1 MVRMDASRQAQADR
15 RYPGAEDSRCR
26 LFFARKPKAAD
37 EDTQRSTPVDSD
49 NDSVWESVRDR
60 FPTLPRMPIPRRLR
74 PHLPR
79 TEVDRAEADSEFHSP
94 MSSGL
99 IAGVSALMVS
109 AASQL
114 PDLLP
119 LRSYDAHA
127 GEPVWDIGS
136 DRGEIVAAS
145 DGNPLAVREVGPVDA
160 ELTVVF
166 VHGFTLSMDSFHFQ
180 STGLKEKFGSDIRM
194 VFYDQ
199 RGHGLSG
206 RADGRSYT
214 IPQLAKDLHNVI
226 GSVARTGPIVLV
238 GHSMGGMTVLKFAEM
253 YPDLVA
259 ERVVGVGLLASA
271 AEKLPDAGLPAILDN
286 PLITS
291 MAWSAEKTPGVFH
304 SGRRALGMVIEPL
317 IKAGAFGNPTMVGK
331 TIVEFTNDL
340 IGSADVEVM
349 AGFVEALVTLDA
361 TGAFANLADTDVAI
375 VCGDADLMTPVNR
388 SIEMSRSMPDARFVV
403 VPGCGHMVQLEAIDI
418 VNDEIA
424 YLLDGAFESLG
435 IERERKSTVW
445 TRTESQTGSGSAVNH
460 DVRRTDE

>member
-1 MVRMDASRQAQADR
+1 MVRTDAPRQARAAMTDTGTEDVGCR
-15 RYPGAEDSRCR
+15 RFFSRGS
-26 LFFARKPKAAD
+26 KAARE
-37 EDTQRSTPVDSD
+37 EDRGRISVDRESD
-49 NDSVWESVRDR
+49 TLWGSMRGKMPS
-60 FPTLPRMPIPRRLR
+60 LPRMPIPRVLR

-79 TEVDRAEADSEFHSP
+79 TEVDRAEADSDFHPP
-94 MSSGL
+94 MSSGVV
-99 IAGVSALMVS
+99 AGVGALLVS

-119 LRSYDAHA
+119 LRSYDAHE

-160 ELTVVF
+160 KLTVVF

-180 STGLKEKFGSDIRM
+180 STGLKEKYGSDIRM

-206 RADGRSYT
+206 RADSRTYT
-214 IPQLAKDLHNVI
+214 IAQLAEDLYNVI
-226 GSVARTGPIVLV
+226 NSVARTGPIVLV
-238 GHSMGGMTVLKFAEM
+238 GHSMGGMTLLKFAEL
-253 YPDLVA
+253 YPDFVR
-259 ERVVGVGLLASA
+259 ERLAGMSLLAA
-271 AEKLPDAGLPAILDN
+271 AADKLPEAGLPAILDN

-291 MAWSAEKTPGVFH
+291 VAWSAEKTPGVYH

-331 TIVEFTNDL
+331 TIVEFTNHL

-349 AGFVEALVTLDA
+349 AGFVEALVTLNA
-361 TGAFANLADTDVAI
+361 KGAYQNLSDVPVSI

-388 SIEMSRSMPDARFVV
+388 SIEMSRDMPGARFVV
-403 VPGCGHMVQLEAIDI
+403 VPGCGHMVQLEAIEI
-418 VNDEIA
+418 TNDEIA
-424 YLLDGAFESLG
+424 YVIDGAFESIG
-435 IERERKSTVW
+435 IERERVSSVW
-445 TRTESQTGSGSAVNH
+445 TRTESGTDTIH
-460 DVRRTDE
+460 DVRRTER

>member
-1 MVRMDASRQAQADR
+1 MVRMDASRQAQAER
-15 RYPGAEDSRCR
+15 QYTGADNSRCR
-26 LFFARKPKAAD
+26 LFSALASKSAR
-37 EDTQRSTPVDSD
+37 EETLRSTTVDSD
-49 NDSVWESVRDR
+49 NDSVWESVRDK
-60 FPTLPRMPIPRRLR
+60 FPMLPRMPIPRRLR

-79 TEVDRAEADSEFHSP
+79 TEVDRAQEDSDFHSP
-94 MSSGL
+94 MSSGVV
-99 IAGVSALMVS
+99 AGVSALMVS

-145 DGNPLAVREVGPVDA
+145 DGNPLAVREVGPLDA

-180 STGLKEKFGSDIRM
+180 STGLKEKYGSDIRM
-194 VFYDQ
+194 VFFDQ
-199 RGHGLSG
+199 RGHGMSG
-206 RADGRSYT
+206 RADSSTYSIT
-214 IPQLAKDLHNVI
+214 QLAKDLHNVI

-238 GHSMGGMTVLKFAEM
+238 GHSMGGMTLLKFAEM
-253 YPDLVA
+253 YPELIAD
-259 ERVVGVGLLASA
+259 RVVGMGLLASA
-271 AEKLPDAGLPAILDN
+271 ADKLPDAGLPAILDN

-291 MAWSAEKTPGVFH
+291 VAWSAEKTPGVFH

-317 IKAGAFGNPTMVGK
+317 IKAGAFGNPTLVGK

-349 AGFVEALVTLDA
+349 AGFVDALVTLDA
-361 TGAFANLADTDVAI
+361 TGAYENLGGVNVSI

-388 SIEMSRSMPDARFVV
+388 SIEMSRAMPDARFVV
-403 VPGCGHMVQLEAIDI
+403 VPGSGHMVQLEAIDI
-418 VNDEIA
+418 VNDELA
-424 YLLDGAFESLG
+424 YIIDGAFESIG
-435 IERERKSTVW
+435 IERKHESSVW
-445 TRTESQTGSGSAVNH
+445 NRDDEGTAPGGEH
-460 DVRRTDE
+460 DVRRSDN

>member
-1 MVRMDASRQAQADR
+1 MVRMDAPRQARAAGTDTNTENVGCR
-15 RYPGAEDSRCR
+15 RFFSRSSRGSREEDQGRI
-26 LFFARKPKAAD
+26 
-37 EDTQRSTPVDSD
+37 PVDSD
-49 NDSVWESVRDR
+49 YDTLWESVRGKM
-60 FPTLPRMPIPRRLR
+60 PSLPRMPIPRALR

-79 TEVDRAEADSEFHSP
+79 TEVDRAEADSDFHP
-94 MSSGL
+94 TMSSGVV
-99 IAGVSALMVS
+99 AGVSALMVS

-114 PDLLP
+114 PDLIP
-119 LRSYDAHA
+119 FRSYDAHE

-180 STGLKEKFGSDIRM
+180 STGLKEKYGSDIRM

-206 RADGRSYT
+206 RADSRSYT
-214 IPQLAKDLHNVI
+214 ITQLAEDLHNVI
-226 GSVARTGPIVLV
+226 GSVARTGPIVLA

-253 YPDLVA
+253 YPDLVR
-259 ERVVGVGLLASA
+259 ERVVGVGLLAA
-271 AEKLPDAGLPAILDN
+271 AADKLPEAGLPAILDN

-291 MAWSAEKTPGVFH
+291 VAWSAEKTPGVFH

-331 TIVEFTNDL
+331 TIVEFTNNL

-349 AGFVEALVTLDA
+349 AGFVDALVSLDA
-361 TGAFANLADTDVAI
+361 KGAYSNLADVSVSI

-388 SIEMSRSMPDARFVV
+388 SIEMSRGMPGARFVV

-418 VNDEIA
+418 TNDELA
-424 YLLDGAFESLG
+424 YLIDGAFESIG
-435 IERERKSTVW
+435 IERERVSSVW
-445 TRTESQTGSGSAVNH
+445 TRTENGDDIVH
-460 DVRRTDE
+460 DVRRTER